1 MRPFLT
7 EEHRSELLTMGF
19 GAVAFLPL
27 EGVIR
32 LGRTTAAL
40 FQQRRDCAG
49 QSPTSNMLPSQQRMP
64 NGFCG
69 HSDVHTGGK
78 KTCFFNTAKTLLG
91 RPRPLKCQIS
101 SKQCQITSPLV
112 ADAGSLRS
120 CAASRV
126 NAPSL
131 FCFQRF
137 GTTHRS

>member
-78 KTCFFNTAKTLLG
+78 NLLFYH
-91 RPRPLKCQIS
+91 
-101 SKQCQITSPLV
+101 SKDFVGPSVSFKMSNILQQCQITSPFV
-112 ADAGSLRS
+112 ADAGSLWN

-131 FCFQRF
+131 FCFQWF